1 MKICVVEAAA
11 RVPNGK
17 SILVEAQ
24 KDASNFVRQTAQ
36 RHLKNDNK

>member
-11 RVPNGK
+11 RLPNGK
-17 SILVEAQ
+17 SILIEAQ
-24 KDASNFVRQTAQ
+24 KDTSMVRQTAQ